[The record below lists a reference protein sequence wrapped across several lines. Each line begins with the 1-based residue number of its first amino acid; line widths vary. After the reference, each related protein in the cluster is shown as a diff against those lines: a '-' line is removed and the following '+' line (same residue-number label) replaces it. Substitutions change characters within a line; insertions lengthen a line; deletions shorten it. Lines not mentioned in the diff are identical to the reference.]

1 MQACMRVE
9 IDSRYYSRDAEV
21 ATAEYDAYQV
31 YYPYPYPYHHPYP
44 YPYPSPR

>member
-1 MQACMRVE
+1 MRVE

-31 YYPYPYPYHHPYP
+31 YS
-44 YPYPSPR
+44 SPADSFNYSVGALG